1 MKKSFMDAI
10 IGSSGRHSVLIV
22 LFQLSGSKAG
32 LFEGNLFWVGQYDT
46 PATTFQVKNC
56 WHYHIDADVISFFVA
71 SKGKKIKKIDKK

>member
-1 MKKSFMDAI
+1 MKKSFMNAI

-46 PATTFQVKNC
+46 PTTTFQVKNC
-56 WHYHIDADVISFFVA
+56 
-71 SKGKKIKKIDKK
+71 